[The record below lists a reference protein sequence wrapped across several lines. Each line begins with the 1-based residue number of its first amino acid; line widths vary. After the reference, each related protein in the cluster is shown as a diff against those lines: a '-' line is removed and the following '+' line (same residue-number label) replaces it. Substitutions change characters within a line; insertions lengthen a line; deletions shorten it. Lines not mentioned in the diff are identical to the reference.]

1 MPAVASI
8 YYKTNKHTHT
18 VMVVRPLH
26 FLTKEVQRFFDIM
39 LSMPRILHSIQD
51 IYR

>member
-1 MPAVASI
+1 MSAVASI
-8 YYKTNKHTHT
+8 TKKNA

-26 FLTKEVQRFFDIM
+26 FLTKEVHCFFDIM
-39 LSMPRILHSIQD
+39 LSMPRILHSTRD